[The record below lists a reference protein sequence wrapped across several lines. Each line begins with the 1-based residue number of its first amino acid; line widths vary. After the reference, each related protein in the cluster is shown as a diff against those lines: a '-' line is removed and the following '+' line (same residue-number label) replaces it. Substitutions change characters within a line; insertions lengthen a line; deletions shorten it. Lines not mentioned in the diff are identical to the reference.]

1 MDVYTVPPFL
11 PTASLLIRWTQLH
24 FFNFSNVKRFLV
36 YLKLVCVINGLF
48 YAVFTCY
55 SYQSPY
61 CVLHPMPQVP
71 NLSLVPSLPPTV
83 LCLPVTHILSPAF
96 LLFSVKTSFQ
106 LLEYVSECTSACVY
120 THMCSARTEEAWGHC
135 RESSLTA
142 LPFTDWVKVSQ
153 TELIIRVMS
162 YPTCSWDLAPNPPA
176 RQI

>member
-1 MDVYTVPPFL
+1 MV
-11 PTASLLIRWTQLH
+11 
-24 FFNFSNVKRFLV
+24 FNVFKMC
-36 YLKLVCVINGLF
+36 YVCVINGLF
-48 YAVFTCY
+48 YAVFSYC

-61 CVLHPMPQVP
+61 YVLHPMPQVP
-71 NLSLVPSLPPTV
+71 NLSLVPSTNSP

-106 LLEYVSECTSACVY
+106 LLECASECTSACVY

-142 LPFTDWVKVSQ
+142 LPFTDWVKVSHQ
-153 TELIIRVMS
+153 TDLIIRVMS

-176 RQI
+176 LRI